1 MEISNKSVAY
11 YCHQNMIRITKKE
24 FGLCLNQLQFKTGLL
39 TDLSKQFR
47 KIDPETFDVSKLD
60 LSLVIALMYAISYYR
75 IKNKQLI
82 INTDL
87 NLLSKLEKEVE
98 LNNVPENLYLT
109 LCSHLQIHNDF
120 TSFFEYK
127 DYDDLIYFSH
137 EGKIRI
143 KCL

>member
-1 MEISNKSVAY
+1 M
-11 YCHQNMIRITKKE
+11 
-24 FGLCLNQLQFKTGLL
+24 
-39 TDLSKQFR
+39 
-47 KIDPETFDVSKLD
+47 
-60 LSLVIALMYAISYYR
+60 
-75 IKNKQLI
+75 
-82 INTDL
+82 NTDL
-87 NLLSKLEKEVE
+87 NMLSKLEKEVE